1 MKTIAIIPSGGK
13 GLRMGF
19 NIPKQYVKVH
29 GKEII
34 ASTLQVFQNSSKI
47 DEIAVSAQ
55 EDYFELLNEIKS
67 NYSITKL
74 KYIVKGGETRQDSVY
89 NALNKV
95 EAGDNDLIAVHD
107 AARPLLPIPL
117 LDSAIDFARENNSVV
132 VALQAKD
139 TVIQGNNIVKDY
151 LKRDE
156 IYLAQ
161 TPQIFTYSILK
172 TAFNKAYEEN
182 YQGTDESTLVKKAG
196 FDVKIFP
203 GSPINIKVT
212 TKDDLKLYE
221 ILIKLHNDFQN
232 NSA

>member
-19 NIPKQYVKVH
+19 NIPKEYVKVQ

-34 ASTLQVFQNSSKI
+34 ASTLKVFQISSKI

-67 NYSITKL
+67 KYSITKL

-89 NALNKV
+89 NALNKI
-95 EAGDNDLIAVHD
+95 EAGDNDLVAVHD
-107 AARPLLPIPL
+107 AARPLLPISL
-117 LDSAIDFARENNSVV
+117 LDSAIDFAWENNSVV

-161 TPQIFTYSILK
+161 TPQIFTYSIL
-172 TAFNKAYEEN
+172 
-182 YQGTDESTLVKKAG
+182 
-196 FDVKIFP
+196 
-203 GSPINIKVT
+203 
-212 TKDDLKLYE
+212 
-221 ILIKLHNDFQN
+221 
-232 NSA
+232 